1 MTNKISFLILLFSF
15 LLMSCQISKI
25 NIKKID
31 LEYIEL
37 YQKIDLKEYNAKI
50 LPSYYEIV
58 ENDVMYKYPLNK
70 DQWNSI
76 LLKIENIDYKN
87 MNQYITSTNDS
98 TSKGRLMV
106 KDLKSVIKIKD
117 SKGIYTT
124 KMISQNDQLN
134 ELLSLY
140 KELESFLPVR

>member
-87 MNQYITSTNDS
+87 MNQYITTTNDS